1 MKITSISTAKGGIS
15 TPMTERPAWPA
26 VDGEM
31 ARRIR
36 DHEWEATPLG
46 PIDGWPQSLR
56 TATDIMLSAPRPA
69 FIGWGP
75 EITLLYNDACP
86 AFLGR
91 RHPAA
96 LGQPAPVILARFWD
110 EIEPPLRETM
120 KGHPQ
125 LFVDWPFQLAGRSG
139 RPFGWFTLE
148 STPVRDETGAV
159 AGLLAT
165 ITDTTEDVLA
175 RERLREG
182 EARQAFLLALGDALA
197 PLADPTEIQ
206 DVATRTLGERLRVD
220 RALYVEFTGNGE
232 ASALIA
238 DRMYL
243 RSDTP
248 AIPGRYLVADYG
260 TVIGEWA
267 EGHTG
272 VEPDVRQR
280 VPAEAAAL
288 LALEIGAY
296 ISVPLVKESRLVACL
311 IVHQRTPRNWTPAEV
326 SLVEQVAERTWA
338 ALGHARAEEAL
349 RASERR
355 MRMLLAELQHRVR
368 NTLGIIK
375 SIARRTAETSLT
387 VEDYAAH
394 LDGRIEA
401 FARVQSALTRDPGR
415 GVDLAGLVEDELL
428 AHATREGDRLRL
440 RGPATLLKARAAESI
455 SLAVHELAT
464 NAVKHGALSIPDGR
478 IDVSWVSED
487 DALLFCWKEYGVE
500 QLPARLD
507 GHGFG
512 MELLLR
518 SLPYDIEAETDVAF
532 EPGGLRFT
540 LRAPA
545 SLLLAEGREPV

>member
-1 MKITSISTAKGGIS
+1 M
-15 TPMTERPAWPA
+15 
-26 VDGEM
+26 
-31 ARRIR
+31 
-36 DHEWEATPLG
+36 
-46 PIDGWPQSLR
+46 
-56 TATDIMLSAPRPA
+56 
-69 FIGWGP
+69 
-75 EITLLYNDACP
+75 
-86 AFLGR
+86 
-91 RHPAA
+91 
-96 LGQPAPVILARFWD
+96 
-110 EIEPPLRETM
+110 
-120 KGHPQ
+120 
-125 LFVDWPFQLAGRSG
+125 
-139 RPFGWFTLE
+139 
-148 STPVRDETGAV
+148 
-159 AGLLAT
+159 
-165 ITDTTEDVLA
+165 
-175 RERLREG
+175 
-182 EARQAFLLALGDALA
+182 LALD
-197 PLADPTEIQ
+197 
-206 DVATRTLGERLRVD
+206 
-220 RALYVEFTGNGE
+220 
-232 ASALIA
+232 
-238 DRMYL
+238 
-243 RSDTP
+243 
-248 AIPGRYLVADYG
+248 
-260 TVIGEWA
+260 
-267 EGHTG
+267 
-272 VEPDVRQR
+272 
-280 VPAEAAAL
+280 
-288 LALEIGAY
+288 IGAY
-296 ISVPLVKESRLVACL
+296 ISVPLVRDGRLAACL
-311 IVHQRTPRNWTPAEV
+311 IVHQRTPRNWTPVEV

-375 SIARRTAETSLT
+375 SIARRTAETSAT

-478 IDVSWVSED
+478 IDVSWVSQD

-512 MELLLR
+512 MVLLLR

-545 SLLLAEGREPV
+545 SLLLAEGQEPV